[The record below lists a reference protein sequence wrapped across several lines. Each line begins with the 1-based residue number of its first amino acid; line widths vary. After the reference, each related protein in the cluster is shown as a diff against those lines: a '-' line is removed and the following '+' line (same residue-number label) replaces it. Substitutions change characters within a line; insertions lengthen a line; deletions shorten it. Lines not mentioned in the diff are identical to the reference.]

1 MTAPLVFNYKKTI
14 MPLISNR
21 KNTKL
26 TARRVSVLLHLMG
39 LVLLILLGSC
49 HEDDSPAPEQAHLK
63 VKIKTEGDQYDAVH
77 LEIQQLWTRTSAGGG
92 KIEANK
98 RVNILGIQKD
108 SIVAGGHVPHGSLQ
122 EVMLKVAPTG
132 NEIVIDDLPYALEM
146 PQGQIIAVNIAADNK
161 LSPNENH
168 TLMLHINLS
177 DFIQETA
184 EGKFVI
190 NPNLTAVLD

>member
-1 MTAPLVFNYKKTI
+1 MT
-14 MPLISNR
+14 LISNR

-26 TARRVSVLLHLMG
+26 TARRVSTLLHLMAV
-39 LVLLILLGSC
+39 VLLIFLGSC

-63 VKIKTEGDQYDAVH
+63 VKVKTQGDQYDAVH

-92 KIEANK
+92 KVVANK
-98 RVNILGIQKD
+98 RVNILKIQTD
-108 SIVAGGHVPHGSLQ
+108 SIIAGGHVPHGSLQ

-132 NEIVIDDLPYALEM
+132 NEIVIDDLSYALEM
-146 PQGQIIAVNIAADNK
+146 PQGEIIAVNIAADSK
-161 LSPNENH
+161 LFPNENH

-184 EGKFVI
+184 EGKFII
-190 NPNLTAVLD
+190 NPNLPAVLD

>member
-1 MTAPLVFNYKKTI
+1 MT
-14 MPLISNR
+14 LIFSR
-21 KNTKL
+21 KDTKL
-26 TARRVSVLLHLMG
+26 TASRVSTLLYLMG
-39 LVLLILLGSC
+39 VALLILLVSC

-63 VKIKTEGDQYDAVH
+63 VKVKSVGDPYDAVH

-108 SIVAGGHVPHGSLQ
+108 SIVAGGYVPHGTLQ

-132 NEIVIDDLPYALEM
+132 NEIIIDDLPYALHT
-146 PQGQIIAVNIAADNK
+146 PQGQIIAVNIAADSK
-161 LSPNENH
+161 LLPNESH

-177 DFIQETA
+177 DFIQKTA